1 MGRGKVV
8 IKRIEN
14 KVNRQIT
21 FSKRKNG
28 LLKKASELSIL
39 CDADVALIVFSCAG
53 KLSEFPTPQGVNKTL
68 LRYKQCHYNKQEG
81 NHKSIGAD
89 ENESTLENLCLEVAK
104 LKEKYESLQKSHR
117 HFQGEDIEKLSAK
130 ELLKI
135 ERKLDRALSRA
146 KQKKTQLMLEKLEE
160 LQKWEQ
166 DLGAENKQLIE
177 LKEEVLQCHQGEEGD
192 GRGAHSPTRKNKIA
206 KKKKHKRI
214 VHDAPTS
221 KRRY

>member
-104 LKEKYESLQKSHR
+104 LKEKYESLQKSLR

-130 ELLKI
+130 ELMKI

-146 KQKKTQLMLEKLEE
+146 KQKK
-160 LQKWEQ
+160 EQ

-177 LKEEVLQCHQGEEGD
+177 VRVFSTNEGGTNPFNHIGRSIQKDESIINIVWYILHSILRVL
-192 GRGAHSPTRKNKIA
+192 
-206 KKKKHKRI
+206 
-214 VHDAPTS
+214 
-221 KRRY
+221 

>member
-53 KLSEFPTPQGVNKTL
+53 KLSEFPTPQG
-68 LRYKQCHYNKQEG
+68 Y
-81 NHKSIGAD
+81 
-89 ENESTLENLCLEVAK
+89 ESSFHMFFFPANQVLTRHGCVVLGFWGLEVAK
-104 LKEKYESLQKSHR
+104 LKEKYESLQKSLR

-130 ELLKI
+130 ELMKI

-146 KQKKTQLMLEKLEE
+146 KQKKVRSIESIKMSIISYLF
-160 LQKWEQ
+160 
-166 DLGAENKQLIE
+166 NNIHSSFIE
-177 LKEEVLQCHQGEEGD
+177 L
-192 GRGAHSPTRKNKIA
+192 GRHN
-206 KKKKHKRI
+206 
-214 VHDAPTS
+214 
-221 KRRY
+221 

>member
-89 ENESTLENLCLEVAK
+89 ENESTLEVHVAK
-104 LKEKYESLQKSHR
+104 LKEKYESLQKSLR

-130 ELLKI
+130 ELMKI

-146 KQKKTQLMLEKLEE
+146 KQKKVRSIESIKMSIISYLF
-160 LQKWEQ
+160 
-166 DLGAENKQLIE
+166 NNIHSSFIE
-177 LKEEVLQCHQGEEGD
+177 L
-192 GRGAHSPTRKNKIA
+192 GRHN
-206 KKKKHKRI
+206 
-214 VHDAPTS
+214 
-221 KRRY
+221 

>member
-104 LKEKYESLQKSHR
+104 LKEKYESLQKSLR

-130 ELLKI
+130 ELMKI

-146 KQKKTQLMLEKLEE
+146 KQKKVRSIESIKMSIISYLF
-160 LQKWEQ
+160 
-166 DLGAENKQLIE
+166 NNIHSSFIE
-177 LKEEVLQCHQGEEGD
+177 L
-192 GRGAHSPTRKNKIA
+192 GRHN
-206 KKKKHKRI
+206 
-214 VHDAPTS
+214 
-221 KRRY
+221 